1 MVGLAAPV
9 ALLLGCLVTGDG
21 AVEQQRRKGAAS
33 AAARLSCD
41 GRRTSGATKKKWR
54 DKEGKKQIIK
64 TKMCAR
70 DKMRKYQ
77 SYHQRW

>member
-54 DKEGKKQIIK
+54 DKEGKTNNKNK
-64 TKMCAR
+64 NVCKR
-70 DKMRKYQ
+70 
-77 SYHQRW
+77 